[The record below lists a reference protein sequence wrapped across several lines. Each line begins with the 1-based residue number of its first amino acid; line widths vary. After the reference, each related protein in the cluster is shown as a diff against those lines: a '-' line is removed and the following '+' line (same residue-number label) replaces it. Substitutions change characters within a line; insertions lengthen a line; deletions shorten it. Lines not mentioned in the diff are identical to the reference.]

1 MSYLKI
7 YFETASIYENTKVT
21 ILPKVA
27 STITREF
34 LSADSSYSNGFLKVL
49 GQFFCGFHHP
59 IASSFQKPVRMATKD
74 LEELFCDCTLGFLG
88 ELNLFNS

>member
-1 MSYLKI
+1 VSYLKI

-49 GQFFCGFHHP
+49 GQFFVDFIIQLP
-59 IASSFQKPVRMATKD
+59 AAFR
-74 LEELFCDCTLGFLG
+74 
-88 ELNLFNS
+88 NLFVWLPKISRNSFVIALSAFKIL